1 MVAYVSTTL
10 ILITSMLNI
19 KKTTKLKIYVCLGLI
34 VLLFLL
40 TLFLCSGGN
49 IDLIRSVFM
58 EEHTD
63 EELREKLLDLGF
75 RGYATVAILSML
87 QVVFTVLPAEPVQVL
102 AGLGFG
108 FPIGLLC
115 CTVGVLL
122 GNSLIFILYRIYG
135 DRVREFFF
143 KNLNLDF
150 KRAAESNRVAL
161 IIFVLYFLPAI
172 PYGMICFFASS
183 VGMKYPRYIT
193 ITLLGSIPSICIGV
207 ALGHIALV
215 ASWALA
221 LAIFV
226 ILLVLVVIGI
236 IKKDALFAKLNA
248 YIEKAAREKNN
259 VRRCNPIVINLA
271 FAISQIIIRLRG
283 VKVRSVNKLGRQID
297 SPSIVLCSHGSFI
310 DFIYAGAMIR
320 KKRPNFIVARLYFY
334 HKWLA
339 ALIRSVGC
347 FPKSMFTTDFESAKN
362 SLRVLRGGGVLAMM
376 PEARL
381 STAGVFEDI
390 QPGTYSFLKSAKVPI
405 YSIKLSGN
413 YLADPK
419 WGSGMRRGGLVEAE
433 LDILFTAEELK
444 TLTVEQ
450 IKERVDARLY
460 FNDFEWL
467 KAHPEVH
474 YRSKKLAHGLE
485 NILVRCPRC
494 LGYCTLTTHHHDV
507 SCQSC
512 GKLTS
517 LDDRYNFTADVP
529 FDHLSEWYEWQKQL
543 LADEIARADDYALTS
558 HVKLRLPS
566 LDGKTM
572 LRDAGEGI
580 CTLNRQGLT
589 YEGTV
594 DGQEK
599 TLSFPMAEIYRLLF
613 GAGENFEIYMGNQI
627 YYFVPDEK
635 RSCVLWYLASMILKD
650 TAQQKSELTTSATL
664 KI

>member
-1 MVAYVSTTL
+1 
-10 ILITSMLNI
+10 MLNI
-19 KKTTKLKIYVCLGLI
+19 KKTTKLKLFVFLGLL

-40 TLFLCSGGN
+40 GVFLCSGGN
-49 IDLIRSVFM
+49 LDLIRSVFM
-58 EEHTD
+58 EKHTD
-63 EELREKLLDLGF
+63 DELREKLLDLGF

-87 QVVFTVLPAEPVQVL
+87 QVVFTFLPAEPVQVL

-115 CTVGVLL
+115 CMVGVLL
-122 GNSLIFILYRIYG
+122 GNSLVYILYKIYG

-161 IIFVLYFLPAI
+161 IIWILYFLPAI

-183 VGMKYPRYIT
+183 VNMKYPRYIAV
-193 ITLLGSIPSICIGV
+193 TLIGSIPSICIGV

-226 ILLVLVVIGI
+226 ILIALVIIGI

-248 YIEKAAREKNN
+248 YIDKMAREKNN
-259 VRRCNPIVINLA
+259 VRPCNPIVINLA

-297 SPSIVLCSHGSFI
+297 SPAIVLCSHGSFI

-320 KKRPNFIVARLYFY
+320 KKRPHFIVARLYFY
-334 HKWLA
+334 KKWLS

-362 SLRVLRGGGVLAMM
+362 CLRVLRGGGVLAMM

-405 YSIKLSGN
+405 YTIKLSGN

-419 WGSGMRRGGLVEAE
+419 WGNGMRRGGLVEAE

-444 TLTVEQ
+444 SLTLEQ
-450 IKERVDARLY
+450 IQEKVEERLY
-460 FNDFEWL
+460 YDDFAWL
-467 KAHPEVH
+467 KTHPDVH
-474 YRSKKLAHGLE
+474 YRAKKLAHGLE
-485 NILVRCPRC
+485 NILVRCPKC
-494 LGYCTLTTHHHDV
+494 LGHCTLTTHHHDV
-507 SCQSC
+507 FCQSC
-512 GKLTS
+512 GKLTTMN
-517 LDDRYNFTADVP
+517 DRYTFTADVP
-529 FDHLSEWYEWQKQL
+529 FDNLTEWYDWQKQL
-543 LADEIARADDYALTS
+543 LADEIQQNPDYALTS

-566 LDGKTM
+566 LDGKTL
-572 LRDAGEGI
+572 LRDAGDGI
-580 CTLNRQGLT
+580 CTLNREGLT
-589 YEGTV
+589 YQGSI
-594 DGQEK
+594 DGEVQ
-599 TLSFPMAEIYRLLF
+599 TLHFPMAEIYRLLF
-613 GAGENFEIYMGNQI
+613 GAGENFEIYVSDRI

-650 TAQQKSELTTSATL
+650 DMQSKSEPRQIAVQSH
-664 KI
+664 